1 MIEIILPIA
10 LFGLVS
16 AATPGPNTIMLTA
29 SGSAFGF
36 QRTLPHILGITLGF
50 PLMVFAIGL
59 GVGEIFTRYP
69 QVHLALKYVGAAYL
83 LYLAWRI
90 AQSGRPNAGEAK
102 ARPLNFIEAAG
113 FQWVNPKAWMIAVSA
128 IPAFT
133 TIGGH
138 YYAELLLIAVIFTAV
153 TLPSCAVWCLFGVG
167 IRTLIRTEETARL
180 VNLALAAVL
189 AGSVVLLFR

>member
-1 MIEIILPIA
+1 MVVMIEIILPIA

-69 QVHLALKYVGAAYL
+69 QVHLVLKYVGAAYL

-102 ARPLNFIEAAG
+102 ARPLNFLEAAG

-138 YYAELLLIAVIFTAV
+138 YYAELRRVVPLRRRHPHAHSHGGNGKTGQSCPGRRTGRVRRPAVP
-153 TLPSCAVWCLFGVG
+153 LD
-167 IRTLIRTEETARL
+167 
-180 VNLALAAVL
+180 
-189 AGSVVLLFR
+189 

>member
-1 MIEIILPIA
+1 MRS
-10 LFGLVS
+10 VS
-16 AATPGPNTIMLTA
+16 E
-29 SGSAFGF
+29 F
-36 QRTLPHILGITLGF
+36 
-50 PLMVFAIGL
+50 
-59 GVGEIFTRYP
+59 GEIFTRYP
-69 QVHLALKYVGAAYL
+69 QVHLTLKYVGAAYL

-113 FQWVNPKAWMIAVSA
+113 FQWVNPKAWMIALSA

-138 YYAELLLIAVIFTAV
+138 YYAELLLIAAIFAAV
-153 TLPSCAVWCLFGVG
+153 TLPSCAVWCMFGVG
-167 IRTLIRTEETARL
+167 IRRLIRTEETARL

-189 AGSVVLLFR
+189 AASVVLLFR

>member
-138 YYAELLLIAVIFTAV
+138 YYAELLLIAAIFTAV